1 VNPLVLRFVLPA
13 VAAVV
18 VRVNRKKEK
27 YMSHR
32 IVLAI
37 AAATLAV
44 VSSAGAAIAAAKP
57 AASAAT
63 PAYRIGDKLQT
74 AKPATKAAGARQI
87 EWDDLMPADWDPM
100 QGVRALQFAKLGDGD
115 PRAIEAL
122 EKLRKAWDEAPVVP
136 AMDQQHIVIAGFAVP
151 LDAEGTTVH
160 ELLLVPYFGACI
172 HTPPPPVNQVIHV
185 ILPKPAKGVRM
196 MDTVWITG
204 TLRVAS
210 GSTAMGPAGYQL
222 DGEAVAPYRGGTH
235 P

>member
-1 VNPLVLRFVLPA
+1 MTHRIALAIAIASLAVASNA
-13 VAAVV
+13 VAAV
-18 VRVNRKKEK
+18 
-27 YMSHR
+27 
-32 IVLAI
+32 A
-37 AAATLAV
+37 
-44 VSSAGAAIAAAKP
+44 SSKP

-63 PAYRIGDKLQT
+63 PAYSNGDKLQA
-74 AKPATKAAGARQI
+74 AKPATKTAGVRQI

-100 QGVRALQFAKLGDGD
+100 QGMRVLQFAKLGDGD

-136 AMDQQHIVIAGFAVP
+136 AMDRQHVVIAGFAVP

-185 ILPKPAKGVRM
+185 ILPRPAKGLRM

-204 TLRVAS
+204 TLHVATA
-210 GSTAMGPAGYQL
+210 STAMGPAGYQL
-222 DGEAVAPYRGGTH
+222 DGEAVAPYRGGAH